1 MNEDLKLGSVI
12 WPNFS
17 SPFNITCYGLN
28 YEGNILAVGSREG
41 NIVLFRAEE
50 NEKLINNT
58 SGNNN
63 TSSNEA
69 GVASNESGNKILSNN
84 LKQFN
89 SNKCDDGME
98 KNGIRDNECKEVGKN
113 EDKKM
118 GIDSNC
124 EEANKSG
131 SLNSTSNS
139 FENFSKGDENSQPH
153 KNYEEEM
160 NNRIKLVP
168 YNILL
173 NNKNNG
179 CNNSVTQLCF
189 GLSCSHFIECV
200 SREILISLYVD
211 NTIALWSLDEGR
223 CFKIFNSFNFYIYN
237 MRILQDRRFILV
249 CGYKD
254 LLVIDLW
261 ANPDKE
267 VVARL
272 SIENKESNDEVGKSG
287 DASDPEGSNGTHY
300 DIADSDINYK
310 MCSSSSDNL
319 ESNDFSMVNSRGV
332 DNCKENNEG
341 GDEIIDGLHEDV
353 SVKHSS
359 PSFVTNISERNRY
372 SKHSYYDNSQFLNY
386 KLYYDKK
393 KNENSDKNLNLKICC
408 ISAGLVP
415 YLKKENQR
423 SLAQCMKLLKRKF
436 FNIYE
441 KRERTNLN
449 YGEIGGSDNNN
460 MRGDELDEEYIKL
473 REKET
478 YKNLND
484 LFYCPILISAWLNN
498 GDIIC
503 WDLTD
508 LLNFYKNKTRFVIR
522 PDKTEI
528 ETYNEKIEDMAENC
542 IYNELIKNKIH
553 VPNDIN
559 LKSQDKNL
567 KNTDIYEQT
576 DGVYNVNPIFISNLP
591 TSKSDLEISANGN
604 SSQIAIIDNYIVILQ
619 KNRLIIYERKNA
631 NSSFVPLMDLFCPDF
646 DQSCKKRTRNAHW
659 IGIQVLRKPIWRFSS
674 GTSQSS
680 SSKIRSFNIMQN
692 MSKNICGC
700 IVAWT
705 TEGNFY
711 CYTLPLKFS
720 SMFLSFQSNIKSYFL
735 MKVDKNLLGS
745 FKSPGPILFY
755 RNTYSTSEKDADLY
769 EKNISNS
776 SCIFSPIKHN
786 NEHTDGIHLN
796 NSNEEMMN
804 NKYSSIYNMRT
815 STYSYSTVNK
825 KCLNE
830 RTNLCEIEKNTFS
843 IESTKLKSNNI
854 YNEDTNVLKIKNNN
868 YRKNKNKSSIWGD
881 DVFFLFVNKS
891 KLNRIIVYEYL
902 FDIWYTTNKI
912 DSIWLLGKIKDK
924 KKINNI
930 LEDNERGYKYGEN
943 NYDVIKSQ
951 IEAVKNCKINLEK
964 MYVKEMNNNAYN
976 RKENIEHDENEDRE
990 IITYAFCEYNLNIYV
1005 IISYRDTRVVC
1016 VLINCYKYVE
1026 NKKIIY
1032 DLHIPDSLYKKKNF
1046 ITALH
1051 AENNYII
1058 GGTDGGDILIWNV
1071 YNFSLVKFIKKCHFS
1086 YICSIYKVVTDNYL
1100 KKNNV
1105 NISTEREDTSFIL
1118 TCDASN
1124 HMILINLSNI
1134 DYNNNHNNF
1143 FCKND
1148 ECNIIISSEDN
1159 IDSVLFWKKEKER
1172 LQKNLMKRKKSKSFE
1187 INICNKTDRVYIRRT
1202 SSGKI
1207 NYKNKKKR
1215 KSSSQISYVN
1225 TAFKRSSVIHSENRY
1240 KLINILNFK
1249 NAIKN
1254 YQEKNNNSNIYNIS
1268 LLKAKKSIIKLKK
1281 KTWDKRYEMERKL
1294 KVMTHVC
1301 FHCCFKKLEK
1311 KNEINFKLINNVYI
1325 NSYSSLLYISLMNNY
1340 VYIYNY
1346 KNGNFLRYLY
1356 DSQYS
1361 QISNIPFEN
1370 VYTRLGV
1377 SISNIQLLNKIKVK
1391 KDATPYLHESNT
1403 ESEITSDD
1411 VYDESSS
1418 CSSQLAS
1425 SSHSLES
1432 IQQFLSSDGMEISN
1446 EDYTT
1451 SDSCLSKKDGM
1462 HSRATQFKKNKFKS
1476 FSYNNLSNIICKK
1489 NNKKTSYLLVKSQIP
1504 IISHILFRDN
1514 HLSKKALPLGRLL
1527 YHHFLPDKCINL
1539 CKELFFFLTDF
1550 PSLPFSMCVHGK
1562 ESTCSVI
1569 IPKYTQLCYFS
1580 KMYPLKLRREK
1591 FRKNID
1597 ETENEDII
1605 NYRTNKKELYIFLSA
1620 EKRKKKKKKKFFYDS
1635 LNIDYKDIYNKQFK
1649 NKYFLN
1655 DSLRKKYIYFG
1666 LKFGT
1671 KQNENKHKVSE
1682 LMNKWKSVYGDR
1694 EENWDGEDNQDM
1706 LKKWKI
1712 NKDNNLYTIKVNDKW
1727 ELPNSSNS
1735 IYKEIEIN
1743 YEKKTDK
1750 NYNRRN
1756 NNLYILQYNCSNN
1769 RNIERNKNID
1779 IDNQKQWMSSYLD
1792 DEMDEWDSCDSS
1804 SSKSSIYLYIP
1815 KNKNKNKN
1823 KKHISKNVRSSVHR
1837 VSDTDKKVTTPSRRS
1852 EIKGNKYGEEVDI
1865 KKKLMNSMN
1874 MFSKREN
1881 KKIKK
1886 RNKVDISY
1894 FFNDNSVEICC
1905 ESLYVNTLYFC
1916 FILRFVSSWFK
1927 MCRDKYNDNILINF
1941 KKYIIYNLPNNNKIN
1956 LFLLSY
1962 ISMYPYDKS
1971 IRIQLQK
1978 FMFILIQNMKNIC
1991 LDKYSKL
1998 ATEILRINNKK
2009 KRIIKKTNDNI
2020 SLYDTTGTYII
2031 QIIIPRVGSHYLYP
2045 YVYADEICLTLLL
2058 LLLVVK
2064 SIYLRNSK
2072 IFYSNASMATLIIHH
2087 ICYYIFVDT
2096 QNLIEN
2102 TYNKFNKFKL
2112 FHFIHLLSLSF
2123 SITWDFVVLIQKGI
2137 FTNNMKNVTYS
2148 NFSMNI
2154 KDEDFIGNE
2163 QIVNENF
2170 YKNLKD
2176 YYILA
2181 KTLGSESLHHSSSE
2195 INLKNCME
2203 DYIMKSDNDHN
2214 NMNEHHYDKH
2224 DLELS
2229 SYENAISDENNDIGK
2244 PVIRKA
2250 SESGEHVGVIINS
2263 MDNEGDNET
2272 IIKSKII
2279 EEQKKKIYAELCNI
2293 NNDVNKIFS
2302 NKKCPFN
2309 ENNYISICHFILNIF
2324 ELYTLSLNNI
2334 SFLKILINIGRIEP
2348 FLFLKTLQ
2356 YISCNLQKR
2365 VLYINKIL
2373 FLLIILIKNYKWIF
2387 KYYMN
2392 IIIDILLIS
2401 LDPSN
2406 NVRMVCLKLSTS
2418 LIYTLVKNFSI
2429 CAFNKF
2435 TQRLAVANNA
2445 NRCIY
2450 LYDLKNAKKLKIFQG
2465 HKKSIDCINFNSN
2478 GTCLASYSK
2487 LDFSFKIWNCSN
2499 AGLFSGFLKVQSK
2512 CSRDI
2517 QLSKIKL
2524 SYLFLS
2530 DSFINI
2536 TYKKKNE
2543 WVLRREDNVTY
2554 LIYT

>member
-28 YEGNILAVGSREG
+28 YDGNILAVGSREG
-41 NIVLFRAEE
+41 NIVLFRAEG
-50 NEKLINNT
+50 NEKFSNSDNN

-63 TSSNEA
+63 E
-69 GVASNESGNKILSNN
+69 GVIPSNESGNKILSND
-84 LKQFN
+84 LEQVN
-89 SNKCDDGME
+89 SSKCNDGME
-98 KNGIRDNECKEVGKN
+98 KNGVRGNEYREVGKKEN
-113 EDKKM
+113 EINEKSEKNENKRIS
-118 GIDSNC
+118 IDSNF
-124 EEANKSG
+124 EEVKKSG
-131 SLNSTSNS
+131 SLNSSSNGNS
-139 FENFSKGDENSQPH
+139 FDNFNKGGENN
-153 KNYEEEM
+153 EEGM

-189 GLSCSHFIECV
+189 GLSCSYLIECV

-223 CFKIFNSFNFYIYN
+223 CFKIFKNFNFYIYN

-249 CGYKD
+249 SGYKD

-261 ANPDKE
+261 GNPDKE

-272 SIENKESNDEVGKSG
+272 SIGNKENNDEVGKSSEV
-287 DASDPEGSNGTHY
+287 SDLEGSNGTHY

-310 MCSSSSDNL
+310 ICSSSSDSL
-319 ESNDFSMVNSRGV
+319 ESNDFSMVNPRGI

-341 GDEIIDGLHEDV
+341 GDEIIDGMHDDI
-353 SVKHSS
+353 SVKYSS
-359 PSFVTNISERNRY
+359 PSLATNISERNRY

-386 KLYYDKK
+386 KLYYTKK
-393 KNENSDKNLNLKICC
+393 KNKNSNKNLNLKICC

-423 SLAQCMKLLKRKF
+423 SIMQCMKLLKRKI
-436 FNIYE
+436 FNNYE
-441 KRERTNLN
+441 KRERSNLN
-449 YGEIGGSDNNN
+449 YGDIGGNDNN

-522 PDKTEI
+522 TDKTEV
-528 ETYNEKIEDMAENC
+528 ETYNETIEDMAENC
-542 IYNELIKNKIH
+542 IYNELIKNRIN

-567 KNTDIYEQT
+567 KNIDIYEQI
-576 DGVYNVNPIFISNLP
+576 DGVYNVDPIFISNLP
-591 TSKSDLEISANGN
+591 ISKSDLEISSNGN
-604 SSQIAIIDNYIVILQ
+604 SSQIAIIDNYIIILQ

-646 DQSCKKRTRNAHW
+646 DQSCKTRSQNAHW
-659 IGIQVLRKPIWRFSS
+659 VGIQVLRKPIWRFSS
-674 GTSQSS
+674 GASQNN
-680 SSKIRSFNIMQN
+680 SSKIKSYNIMQN

-745 FKSPGPILFY
+745 FKSPGPIIFY
-755 RNTYSTSEKDADLY
+755 RNTYITSEKDAGPDA
-769 EKNISNS
+769 KNISNS
-776 SCIFSPIKHN
+776 SCIFNQVKHN
-786 NEHTDGIHLN
+786 NEQMDDMYLSN
-796 NSNEEMMN
+796 NNEERVS
-804 NKYSSIYNMRT
+804 NKYGNIYSVRT
-815 STYSYSTVNK
+815 SSYSYNSVNK
-825 KCLNE
+825 KYLNE
-830 RTNLCEIEKNTFS
+830 RVNLCEIEKNPSS
-843 IESTKLKSNNI
+843 IESIKLKNNNI
-854 YNEDTNVLKIKNNN
+854 YNEDTNILKIKNNN
-868 YRKNKNKSSIWGD
+868 YRKNKSSIWGD

-891 KLNRIIVYEYL
+891 KLNRIIVCEYL
-902 FDIWYTTNKI
+902 YGIWYMTNKI
-912 DSIWLLGKIKDK
+912 DSIWLLGNKKDK
-924 KKINNI
+924 KQINNI
-930 LEDNERGYKYGEN
+930 LEDNERGYKYSEN
-943 NYDVIKSQ
+943 NYDIIKSQ
-951 IEAVKNCKINLEK
+951 IETAKNNKIIVEK
-964 MYVKEMNNNAYN
+964 RIINEISNNHVYN
-976 RKENIEHDENEDRE
+976 RKENDEHNENKNKE
-990 IITYAFCEYNLNIYV
+990 IITYAFCENNLNIYV

-1016 VLINCYKYVE
+1016 VLINCYKYIE

-1032 DLHIPDSLYKKKNF
+1032 DLYIPDNLYKKKNF

-1051 AENNYII
+1051 AENDYII
-1058 GGTDGGDILIWNV
+1058 GGTDSGDILIWNIF
-1071 YNFSLVKFIKKCHFS
+1071 NFSLVKYIKKCHFS

-1159 IDSVLFWKKEKER
+1159 IDSVLFWKKEKEK
-1172 LQKNLMKRKKSKSFE
+1172 LKKKIMKSKRSKSFE
-1187 INICNKTDRVYIRRT
+1187 ISICNKTDRVYIRRT

-1207 NYKNKKKR
+1207 NYKNKR
-1215 KSSSQISYVN
+1215 KSSAPTSYVN
-1225 TAFKRSSVIHSENRY
+1225 TTFKRSSLLQPENKY

-1249 NAIKN
+1249 KAIKN
-1254 YQEKNNNSNIYNIS
+1254 YQEKNNNSNMYNIS

-1281 KTWDKRYEMERKL
+1281 KTWEKRYEMERKL

-1301 FHCCFKKLEK
+1301 FHCCFMKLEK

-1325 NSYSSLLYISLMNNY
+1325 NSYSSLLYISLVNNY

-1377 SISNIQLLNKIKVK
+1377 SISNIQLLNKIRIEKN
-1391 KDATPYLHESNT
+1391 ATPYLHGSSI
-1403 ESEITSDD
+1403 ESEITSDND
-1411 VYDESSS
+1411 YDEDSS
-1418 CSSQLAS
+1418 CSSRRSS

-1432 IQQFLSSDGMEISN
+1432 VQQFLSSDGMEISN

-1451 SDSCLSKKDGM
+1451 SDSCLSKKD
-1462 HSRATQFKKNKFKS
+1462 RIIQFEKKKFNKM
-1476 FSYNNLSNIICKK
+1476 SYNNLNNIIREK
-1489 NNKKTSYLLVKSQIP
+1489 NNKKASYLLVKSQIP

-1514 HLSKKALPLGRLL
+1514 NLSKKALPLGRLL
-1527 YHHFLPDKCINL
+1527 YHYFLPDKCINL
-1539 CKELFFFLTDF
+1539 CKEFFFFLTDF
-1550 PSLPFSMCVHGK
+1550 PSLPFSMCIHGK
-1562 ESTCSVI
+1562 ESTCSLI
-1569 IPKYTQLCYFS
+1569 IPKYTQLFYFS
-1580 KMYPLKLRREK
+1580 KMYPLKLEKEK
-1591 FRKNID
+1591 FIKNVD

-1605 NYRTNKKELYIFLSA
+1605 NYRINKKEMDIFLSA
-1620 EKRKKKKKKKFFYDS
+1620 EKRKKKKRKQFFYDS
-1635 LNIDYKDIYNKQFK
+1635 LNIDYNDIYNKQFK

-1666 LKFGT
+1666 LKMGT
-1671 KQNENKHKVSE
+1671 KQNENKHKVSA
-1682 LMNKWKSVYGDR
+1682 LMNKWKYEGR
-1694 EENWDGEDNQDM
+1694 EENCNGEDSQDM
-1706 LKKWKI
+1706 LKRYKI
-1712 NKDNNLYTIKVNDKW
+1712 NKDSNLYTIKVNDKW
-1727 ELPNSSNS
+1727 ELPNSSHS
-1735 IYKEIEIN
+1735 VYKEIEIN

-1750 NYNRRN
+1750 NYNRHN

-1779 IDNQKQWMSSYLD
+1779 IRNRKQWMSSYLD
-1792 DEMDEWDSCDSS
+1792 DKMDEWDSCDSS
-1804 SSKSSIYLYIP
+1804 SSRSSI
-1815 KNKNKNKN
+1815 
-1823 KKHISKNVRSSVHR
+1823 RR
-1837 VSDTDKKVTTPSRRS
+1837 VSGVDKKVTIPSRRS
-1852 EIKGNKYGEEVDI
+1852 EIKGSKYGEEMDI
-1865 KKKLMNSMN
+1865 KKKVTNPIN
-1874 MFSKREN
+1874 TFSKREN

-1886 RNKVDISY
+1886 RNKGDISY

-1916 FILRFVSSWFK
+1916 FILRFISLWFK
-1927 MCRDKYNDNILINF
+1927 MCRDKYNDNILINL

-1978 FMFILIQNMKNIC
+1978 FMFILIQNMKNGW
-1991 LDKYSKL
+1991 LDQYSKL

-2020 SLYDTTGTYII
+2020 SLYDTTGTYVI

-2072 IFYSNASMATLIIHH
+2072 IFYSNANMATLIIHH

-2148 NFSMNI
+2148 NFNINI
-2154 KDEDFIGNE
+2154 KDEDFIDNE

-2181 KTLGSESLHHSSSE
+2181 NTLGNESLHHSTSE

-2203 DYIMKSDNDHN
+2203 DYIMKSDTDHN
-2214 NMNEHHYDKH
+2214 DMTDQNYENQ

-2229 SYENAISDENNDIGK
+2229 SYENIILDENSGISK
-2244 PVIRKA
+2244 TAIRKA
-2250 SESGEHVGVIINS
+2250 SESGEHAGVIVNS
-2263 MDNEGDNET
+2263 IRNDGENEAL
-2272 IIKSKII
+2272 IKSKII
-2279 EEQKKKIYAELCNI
+2279 EEKKKQIYAELCNI
-2293 NNDVNKIFS
+2293 NYDVNKIFS

-2445 NRCIY
+2445 NKCIY

-2465 HKKSIDCINFNSN
+2465 HKKSVDCINFNSN

>member
-17 SPFNITCYGLN
+17 SPFNISCYGLN
-28 YEGNILAVGSREG
+28 YECNILALGSSEG
-41 NIVLFRAEE
+41 NIVLFRVEK
-50 NEKLINNT
+50 NEKHKN
-58 SGNNN
+58 G
-63 TSSNEA
+63 NEA
-69 GVASNESGNKILSNN
+69 DIASNESVNKISSTDLGKTNN
-84 LKQFN
+84 
-89 SNKCDDGME
+89 
-98 KNGIRDNECKEVGKN
+98 
-113 EDKKM
+113 
-118 GIDSNC
+118 DSNC
-124 EEANKSG
+124 EEVKKS
-131 SLNSTSNS
+131 SNSNS
-139 FENFSKGDENSQPH
+139 FNKRIENDEDENE
-153 KNYEEEM
+153 KI
-160 NNRIKLVP
+160 NNRIKLIP

-189 GLSCSHFIECV
+189 GLSYSYLIQCV
-200 SREILISLYVD
+200 SKEILISLYVD

-223 CFKIFNSFNFYIYN
+223 CFKIFKNYNFYIYN
-237 MRILQDRRFILV
+237 MKVLQDRRFILLS
-249 CGYKD
+249 GYKD
-254 LLVIDLW
+254 ILVIDLW
-261 ANPDKE
+261 ANTDKE
-267 VVARL
+267 IVARL
-272 SIENKESNDEVGKSG
+272 SIENKECNEEGNKSNELSDVEDSND
-287 DASDPEGSNGTHY
+287 THY
-300 DIADSDINYK
+300 DIANSDINCK
-310 MCSSSSDNL
+310 MFSSSSDSL
-319 ESNDFSMVNSRGV
+319 ESNNFSM
-332 DNCKENNEG
+332 DNYKENNERCK
-341 GDEIIDGLHEDV
+341 EVINEV
-353 SVKHSS
+353 YEEKSVKYFS
-359 PSFVTNISERNRY
+359 PSLVNNINERDRY
-372 SKHSYYDNSQFLNY
+372 SKHNYYYNSQFLNY
-386 KLYYDKK
+386 KLYYAKK
-393 KNENSDKNLNLKICC
+393 KTTTTNSSNNNNNSNNSNLKICC

-423 SLAQCMKLLKRKF
+423 SLIQCMKLLKRKF

-441 KRERTNLN
+441 KREKNNSNSRNVGDN
-449 YGEIGGSDNNN
+449 DNNN
-460 MRGDELDEEYIKL
+460 NNMQGEECDEEYIKL

-478 YKNLND
+478 YKNLHD
-484 LFYCPILISAWLNN
+484 LFYCPVLISAWLNN

-503 WDLTD
+503 WDLTN
-508 LLNFYKNKTRFVIR
+508 LLNFYKSKTRFVIR
-522 PDKTEI
+522 TDKTEI
-528 ETYNEKIEDMAENC
+528 EMYNETIEDIAENC
-542 IYNELIKNKIH
+542 IYDELIKNKINI
-553 VPNDIN
+553 PNDIN
-559 LKSQDKNL
+559 LKSQDKHL
-567 KNTDIYEQT
+567 KNTEDTYEQI
-576 DGVYNVNPIFISNLP
+576 DGVYHVNPIFISNLP
-591 TSKSDLEISANGN
+591 SSKSDLEISGNGN
-604 SSQIAIIDNYIVILQ
+604 SSQIGIIDNYIIILQ

-646 DQSCKKRTRNAHW
+646 DQSCKRRTQNAHW
-659 IGIQVLRKPIWRFSS
+659 VGMQVLRKPIWRFSS
-674 GTSQSS
+674 GASQSN

-700 IVAWT
+700 IIAWT

-720 SMFLSFQSNIKSYFL
+720 SMFLSFQSNIKSFFL

-755 RNTYSTSEKDADLY
+755 RNKYSTSKKDADTY
-769 EKNISNS
+769 EHNFSNS
-776 SCIFSPIKHN
+776 SSMFSQIRQNNN
-786 NEHTDGIHLN
+786 NENTNPAHLN
-796 NSNEEMMN
+796 NDYNNEEKTS
-804 NKYSSIYNMRT
+804 NKYSSIYKVHT
-815 STYSYSTVNK
+815 SSYSYSSINK
-825 KCLNE
+825 NSLNE
-830 RTNLCEIEKNTFS
+830 KSNLCEIEKNTCS
-843 IESTKLKSNNI
+843 IESTKLENSNS
-854 YNEDTNVLKIKNNN
+854 YNEDTNISKLKNNSN
-868 YRKNKNKSSIWGD
+868 YRKNVNSKKKSSIWKD
-881 DVFFLFVNKS
+881 DVFFLFVNKL

-902 FDIWYTTNKI
+902 FNIWYKTNKI
-912 DSIWLLGKIKDK
+912 DSIWLLGNK
-924 KKINNI
+924 KKNNI
-930 LEDNERGYKYGEN
+930 LEDNERGYKY
-943 NYDVIKSQ
+943 DVIKRE
-951 IEAVKNCKINLEK
+951 IETTKDYNMNIEKINNEE
-964 MYVKEMNNNAYN
+964 MYNTNIYN
-976 RKENIEHDENEDRE
+976 RKENVEYDENKNKE
-990 IITYAFCEYNLNIYV
+990 IITYTFCENNLNLYV
-1005 IISYRDTRVVC
+1005 IISYRESRVVC

-1032 DLHIPDSLYKKKNF
+1032 DLYIPDIIYKKKNF
-1046 ITALH
+1046 ITVLH
-1051 AENNYII
+1051 VENNYII
-1058 GGTDGGDILIWNV
+1058 GGTNSGDILIWNV
-1071 YNFSLVKFIKKCHFS
+1071 YNFSLVKFIKNCHFS
-1086 YICSIYKVVTDNYL
+1086 YICSIYKVVTENFL
-1100 KKNNV
+1100 KKDNV
-1105 NISTEREDTSFIL
+1105 NISEEKEETSFVL

-1124 HMILINLSNI
+1124 YMILINLNKI
-1134 DYNNNHNNF
+1134 DYNNDHNNF

-1148 ECNIIISSEDN
+1148 ECNIILSSEDN
-1159 IDSVLFWKKEKER
+1159 MDSVLFLKKEKER
-1172 LQKNLMKRKKSKSFE
+1172 LKKKMIKQKGSNNFE
-1187 INICNKTDRVYIRRT
+1187 INICNKTDRINVRRI
-1202 SSGKI
+1202 SNSQIK
-1207 NYKNKKKR
+1207 YKNKKKR
-1215 KSSSQISYVN
+1215 KSNSQINYVN
-1225 TAFKRSSVIHSENRY
+1225 TGFKRPSWINPENKY
-1240 KLINILNFK
+1240 KLINILNCK
-1249 NAIKN
+1249 NGIKN
-1254 YQEKNNNSNIYNIS
+1254 YQVKNNNSYIYSMS
-1268 LLKAKKSIIKLKK
+1268 LLKAKKYIMKLRK
-1281 KTWDKRYEMERKL
+1281 KTWEKRYEMERKL
-1294 KVMTHVC
+1294 KIMTHVC

-1325 NSYSSLLYISLMNNY
+1325 NSYSSLLYISLVNNY

-1346 KNGNFLRYLY
+1346 KSGNFLRYLY

-1370 VYTRLGV
+1370 VYTRLGISV
-1377 SISNIQLLNKIKVK
+1377 SSIQLLNKIKIK
-1391 KDATPYLHESNT
+1391 KNKTTYLHEFNT
-1403 ESEITSDD
+1403 ESEIIFDD
-1411 VYDESSS
+1411 VSDKPSS
-1418 CSSQLAS
+1418 CSYSLIS
-1425 SSHSLES
+1425 SSPSLES
-1432 IQQFLSSDGMEISN
+1432 LQHFLSSDGMEIN
-1446 EDYTT
+1446 RDNDTNT
-1451 SDSCLSKKDGM
+1451 NDSYLSEKDGIDNKEI
-1462 HSRATQFKKNKFKS
+1462 QFEKNKFNKME
-1476 FSYNNLSNIICKK
+1476 NIIRGKK
-1489 NNKKTSYLLVKSQIP
+1489 EKKSYLLVKSQIP
-1504 IISHILFRDN
+1504 VISHILFRDN

-1527 YHHFLPDKCINL
+1527 YHYFLPEKCTKL

-1550 PSLPFSMCVHGK
+1550 PSLPFSMCIQGK
-1562 ESTCSVI
+1562 ESTYSLI
-1569 IPKYTQLCYFS
+1569 IPKYTQLFHFS
-1580 KMYPLKLRREK
+1580 KMYPLKLKRGKSRKKGNAENVEK
-1591 FRKNID
+1591 NVEK
-1597 ETENEDII
+1597 NEDII
-1605 NYRTNKKELYIFLSA
+1605 NYRTYKKEMYKFLSA

-1635 LNIDYKDIYNKQFK
+1635 LNIDYNDIYNKQFK

-1666 LKFGT
+1666 LKLGT
-1671 KQNENKHKVSE
+1671 KQNENKNKVSA
-1682 LMNKWKSVYGDR
+1682 LMHKWKYVYESR
-1694 EENWDGEDNQDM
+1694 EENWNSENNRDI
-1706 LKKWKI
+1706 LKKYKI
-1712 NKDNNLYTIKVNDKW
+1712 NKDSNLYPIKVNDKW

-1735 IYKEIEIN
+1735 IYKDIEIN
-1743 YEKKTDK
+1743 CEKKTDK
-1750 NYNRRN
+1750 NYNRQN

-1779 IDNQKQWMSSYLD
+1779 KHKHRQWMCDYID
-1792 DEMDEWDSCDSS
+1792 DEMDGWYSCDSS

-1815 KNKNKNKN
+1815 KNKNN
-1823 KKHISKNVRSSVHR
+1823 KHIGKTVRSSINR
-1837 VSDTDKKVTTPSRRS
+1837 VSDIDKRIHISNRCS
-1852 EIKGNKYGEEVDI
+1852 EIKGSKYNEGDI
-1865 KKKLMNSMN
+1865 KKKIMNPIN
-1874 MFSKREN
+1874 IFSKREN

-1886 RNKVDISY
+1886 KNKRDISY

-1916 FILRFVSSWFK
+1916 FILRFINFWFK
-1927 MCRDKYNDNILINF
+1927 MCRDKYNDNILINL

-1978 FMFILIQNMKNIC
+1978 FMFILIQNMKNEC

-2009 KRIIKKTNDNI
+2009 KRIIKKNNDSI
-2020 SLYDTTGTYII
+2020 SLYDTTGAYII

-2123 SITWDFVVLIQKGI
+2123 SITWDFILLIQKGI

-2148 NFSMNI
+2148 NFSINI
-2154 KDEDFIGNE
+2154 KDEDFICNE
-2163 QIVNENF
+2163 QIINENF

-2181 KTLGSESLHHSSSE
+2181 NTLGNESLHHSSSE
-2195 INLKNCME
+2195 INLKNCIE
-2203 DYIMKSDNDHN
+2203 DYIMKSNNDNN
-2214 NMNEHHYDKH
+2214 NSSSNMNEHHFEKQ

-2229 SYENAISDENNDIGK
+2229 SYENVISDENSEIK
-2244 PVIRKA
+2244 TVVCKA
-2250 SESGEHVGVIINS
+2250 SESGECDSVIVNNVE
-2263 MDNEGDNET
+2263 NEGNNNN
-2272 IIKSKII
+2272 INKFKIM
-2279 EEQKKKIYAELCNI
+2279 EEQKKKIYGELCNI
-2293 NNDVNKIFS
+2293 NNDINKIFS

-2356 YISCNLQKR
+2356 YISNNLQKR

-2387 KYYMN
+2387 NYYMN

-2406 NVRMVCLKLSTS
+2406 NVRMLCLKLSTS
-2418 LIYTLVKNFSI
+2418 LIYTLVKNFTI

-2435 TQRLAVANNA
+2435 TQRLAVANNS
-2445 NRCIY
+2445 NKCIY

-2465 HKKSIDCINFNSN
+2465 HKKSVNCINFNST

-2530 DSFINI
+2530 DNFINI